1 MVRFPIWHLTFL
13 LVLALP
19 GLARPAAA
27 QRRLTLGFGIGPSA
41 TITGAHLTPA
51 VAILVGLRD
60 PDRAVAFRLQTL
72 HAGRGFSVPFVP
84 GGVGGGGFRA
94 ALARLPDQP
103 KTNPE
108 TPSASNPTAESV
120 DEFGG
125 MSAEI
130 VIHRAGADRW
140 EPYAFGG
147 PGFGKAYGSSTGFRS
162 GTRLVASAGVGIQ
175 RLLGHDRKAGLFA
188 ETRFLNQFIA
198 DGSVRFVPV
207 TLGGQIF
214 F

>member
-1 MVRFPIWHLTFL
+1 MVRVSWKFLT
-13 LVLALP
+13 VSVGICLAAGSHP
-19 GLARPAAA
+19 VAA
-27 QRRLTLGFGIGPSA
+27 QQRFMLGFGIGPSA

-60 PDRAVAFRLQTL
+60 PDRPVAFRLQTL

-84 GGVGGGGFRA
+84 GGVGGGFRA
-94 ALARLPDQP
+94 ALARLPDEP
-103 KTNPE
+103 KTNPG
-108 TPSASNPTAESV
+108 TPTAANPTAESV

-140 EPYAFGG
+140 EPYLFGG
-147 PGFGKAYGSSTGFRS
+147 PGFGKAFGSSTGFRS

-175 RLLGHDRKAGLFA
+175 RLLGYDRKAGLFA
-188 ETRFLNQFIA
+188 EARFLNQFIA

-207 TLGGQIF
+207 TLGAQILF
-214 F
+214 